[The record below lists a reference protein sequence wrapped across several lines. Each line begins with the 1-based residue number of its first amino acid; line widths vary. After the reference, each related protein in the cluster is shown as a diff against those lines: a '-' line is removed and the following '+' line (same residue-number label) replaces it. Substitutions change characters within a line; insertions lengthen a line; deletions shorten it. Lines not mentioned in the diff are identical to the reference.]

1 MNEKNKRKKILITA
15 NTDRHI
21 LLCHMPY
28 IKWFEDNNC
37 DVSVATNTDM
47 QINRC
52 QKINLDMT
60 RKPFSIKNI
69 KAIKKLTE
77 NLKKNDYDLIHT
89 HTPVGSVITRLAC
102 KFAKTKAKVIYTCH
116 GFHFYKGC
124 PLYYWMIFYPIE
136 KHLMKYTDFLLV
148 MNSEDYNFA
157 KKHFKNINV
166 KYING
171 AGFNKERLQTSTTKS
186 ELDELNKEYGLQE
199 GDFIVSYIAEYSK
212 RKRQIQ
218 LIKELAK
225 TDIRN
230 QNIKV
235 LLIGDDILKGKVQ
248 EEIKKKK
255 LDKCIKTIKF
265 TKQINKFL
273 DASDIVISASRQ
285 EGLPLNILEA
295 IYKKKIVI
303 ATNCRGNRDLITE
316 GKNGFIVNSVDE
328 IYDKI
333 KYVKDNYKNIQE
345 QYNQSIDIEDYS
357 SDSVVKKVAKLY
369 KEVLEDNEVFGN
381 NECL

>member
-1 MNEKNKRKKILITA
+1 MKKQNENKILITA

-21 LLCHMPY
+21 MLCHMPY

-37 DVSVATNTDM
+37 DVYVATNTNM
-47 QINRC
+47 QINGC
-52 QKINLDMT
+52 KKINLDMT

-69 KAIKKLTE
+69 KAIKKLTK
-77 NLKKNDYDLIHT
+77 NLKQNDYKLIHT

-102 KFAKTKAKVIYTCH
+102 KFSKTQAKVIYTCH

-136 KHLMKYTDFLLV
+136 KYLMKYTDFLLV
-148 MNSEDYNFA
+148 MNKEDYDFA
-157 KKHFKNINV
+157 KKHFKNVHI
-166 KYING
+166 KYVNG
-171 AGFNKERLQTSTTKS
+171 VGFNKARLEKDTTKS
-186 ELDELNKEYGLQE
+186 ELNSLYKENGLKK

-218 LIKELAK
+218 LIRELAK

-230 QNIKV
+230 QNIKI
-235 LLIGDDILKGKVQ
+235 LLIGDDILNGRVK
-248 EEIKKKK
+248 EEIKNKN
-255 LDKCIKTIKF
+255 LEDYIKTVKF

-273 DASDIVISASRQ
+273 DASDVVISASRQ

-295 IYKKKIVI
+295 IYKRKIVV
-303 ATNCRGNRDLITE
+303 ATNCRGNRDLITD
-316 GKNGFIVNSVDE
+316 GKNGFIVDDVNE

-333 KYVKDNYKNIQE
+333 KYIKDNYKNIQE

-357 SDSVVKKVAKLY
+357 ADNVVKKVAKLY
-369 KEVLEDNEVFGN
+369 KEVLEDNEIFCD

>member
-1 MNEKNKRKKILITA
+1 M
-15 NTDRHI
+15 
-21 LLCHMPY
+21 
-28 IKWFEDNNC
+28 DN
-37 DVSVATNTDM
+37 
-47 QINRC
+47 
-52 QKINLDMT
+52 
-60 RKPFSIKNI
+60 
-69 KAIKKLTE
+69 
-77 NLKKNDYDLIHT
+77 
-89 HTPVGSVITRLAC
+89 
-102 KFAKTKAKVIYTCH
+102 
-116 GFHFYKGC
+116 
-124 PLYYWMIFYPIE
+124 LY
-136 KHLMKYTDFLLV
+136 
-148 MNSEDYNFA
+148 
-157 KKHFKNINV
+157 
-166 KYING
+166 
-171 AGFNKERLQTSTTKS
+171 
-186 ELDELNKEYGLQE
+186 KEYELQK

-255 LDKCIKTIKF
+255 LDKCIKTVKF

-273 DASDIVISASRQ
+273 DASNVVISASRQ

-295 IYKKKIVI
+295 IYKKKIVV

-328 IYDKI
+328 IYYKI
-333 KYVKDNYKNIQE
+333 KYIKDNYKSLQK
-345 QYNQSIDIEDYS
+345 QYNQTIDIEDYS

-369 KEVLEDNEVFGN
+369 KEVLENNEIFSN